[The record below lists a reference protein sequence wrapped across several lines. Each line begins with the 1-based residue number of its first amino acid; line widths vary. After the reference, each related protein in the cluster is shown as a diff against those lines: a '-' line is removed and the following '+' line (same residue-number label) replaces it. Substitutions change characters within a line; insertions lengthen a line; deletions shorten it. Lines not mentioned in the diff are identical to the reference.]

1 MFESLDPDDVANLA
15 KIIGIIFFIVSFFL
29 PAVTT
34 GYAHS
39 PAEHLIT
46 NNANKG
52 WECAALTL
60 FGTVR
65 LFVPDRSDEAATFF
79 FVVSGWITP
88 LVIVFAIFPDR
99 NKVKRIVATA
109 LPFLLVA
116 PLLFFASATKSGWG
130 PDPFRPLIGHYV
142 WTVGCLLIF
151 TPQYARMLGA
161 TSKKGDEAP
170 EED

>member
-1 MFESLDPDDVANLA
+1 MFSDMDSDDFAKLA
-15 KIIGIIFFIVSFFL
+15 KIIGIFLFIVSFFL
-29 PAVTT
+29 PAVANS
-34 GYAHS
+34 YAKS
-39 PAEHLIT
+39 PTDYLIT
-46 NNANKG
+46 SNAQPG
-52 WECAALTL
+52 WECAVLTL
-60 FGTVR
+60 YGTAR
-65 LFVPDRSDEAATFF
+65 LFVPDPSDEAATLF

-99 NKVKRIVATA
+99 NKAKRIVAAA

-142 WTVGCLLIF
+142 WTMGCLLIF

-161 TSKKGDEAP
+161 RVKGR
-170 EED
+170 